1 MSVFTPVTPGQLS
14 TWLRNYSIGTLTRL
28 EGIAAGIEN
37 TNYFVTTTHGR
48 YVLTLF
54 EKLKA
59 SELPFYLNLMAHLA
73 RHGIPSP
80 RPIADL
86 GGEYLGALN
95 GKPASIV
102 TCLPGADLAQVNA
115 VHCATIGGLLAKMHL
130 AGASYR
136 AAMPNPRGPKWWRAA
151 MPNVLPFLDQRAT
164 ALLKDEIRVQSRHR
178 FADLPRGVIHAD
190 LFRDNV
196 LWDDDHVGGIIDFY
210 FACNDVLLYDVAIAV
225 NDWCIEADAT
235 LSRERTTALLAAYH
249 SARPFTAIER
259 GAWPVML
266 RAGTLRFWISRLYDL
281 YRPRPGL
288 LTHAKDPQHFQY
300 ILERHIERD
309 AELRQLLVQ
318 LR

>member
-1 MSVFTPVTPGQLS
+1 MSVFTAITPEQLS
-14 TWLRNYSIGTLTRL
+14 AWLKNYSIGTLTRL

-95 GKPASIV
+95 GKPASLV

-115 VHCATIGGLLAKMHL
+115 VHCATIGGLLAKMHF

-164 ALLKDEIRVQSRHR
+164 ALLKEEIRVQSLHR
-178 FADLPRGVIHAD
+178 FADLSRGVIHAD

-196 LWDDDHVGGIIDFY
+196 LWNDDHVGGIIDFY

-225 NDWCIEADAT
+225 NDWCIEADAA
-235 LSRERTTALLAAYH
+235 LSPERTTALLAAYH
-249 SARPFTAIER
+249 RARPFTAIER
-259 GAWPVML
+259 DAWPVML
-266 RAGTLRFWISRLYDL
+266 RAGALRFWISRLYDL

-288 LTHAKDPQHFQY
+288 LTHAKDPQHFQT
-300 ILERHIERD
+300 ILERHIERA
-309 AELRQLLVQ
+309 AELRQLLAQ